1 MSLTALLVCPDA
13 KAVEVLGRILK
24 DLGISVEACGER
36 TKALAKVAQSRYD
49 ALLVDCHEER
59 TTTEVLAAARKSPE
73 NKTTLVVAMVDGQT
87 NVRDVFARGANFVL
101 YKPVSTE
108 RAKNSLR
115 AARALMRRERRR
127 HGRVPVHAEAAIDCA
142 NIASASV
149 TLIDLSEEGTAIQCD
164 RRLPPSCKV
173 YFQFS
178 LPGQVTTVRLSGE
191 VVWQDSTGRVG
202 IRFAGVPQASRR
214 VLNEWL
220 KTNVG
225 RGVGSASLPPELPAQ
240 APAGFG
246 LLAVSA
252 SDRRIQSRHACRLGA
267 DLYRAGVNV
276 PHRCSL
282 SDISTGGCYV
292 ESTSPFPAG
301 TPVEIVVRTREMK
314 IHLKGAVLAM
324 HPGFGMGVRFHLRTA
339 EERDHVQ
346 TLIALLAESQS
357 SEPGM
362 VVEPWAR
369 G

>member
-1 MSLTALLVCPDA
+1 MALTALLVCPDV
-13 KAVEVLGRILK
+13 KAVEVLSRILK
-24 DLGISVEACGER
+24 DLGISAEACPDR
-36 TKALAKVAQSRYD
+36 AQALAKLAQCRYD

-59 TTTEVLAAARKSPE
+59 TANEILAAARKSPE
-73 NKTTLVVAMVDGQT
+73 NKTVLVIALVDGQT
-87 NVRDVFARGANFVL
+87 NVREVFARGANFVL

-115 AARALMRRERRR
+115 AARTLMRRERRR
-127 HGRVPVHAEAAIDCA
+127 HGRVPVHAQAAIDCA
-142 NIASASV
+142 NIANASV

-202 IRFAGVPQASRR
+202 IRFAGVPQTSRKL
-214 VLNEWL
+214 LNEWL
-220 KTNVG
+220 KTNVSHT
-225 RGVGSASLPPELPAQ
+225 VGAESLPPEFPGQ
-240 APAGFG
+240 SPAGFG
-246 LLAVSA
+246 LLPVSA

-267 DLYRAGVNV
+267 DVYRAGVNV
-276 PHRCSL
+276 PNRCSL

-314 IHLKGAVLAM
+314 IHTKGIVQAM
-324 HPGFGMGVRFHLRTA
+324 HPGFGMGVRFHLKTA
-339 EERDHVQ
+339 EERDNVQ

-357 SEPGM
+357 SEPGL
-362 VVEPWAR
+362 VVEPWTR
-369 G
+369 